1 MLHKFRK
8 SKMSSVEFTAT
19 TKSAL
24 KALIEREA
32 IRTGSR
38 TVAYEVVAQTIGASS
53 SWVRKFLTYDDKVAE
68 PRITLFH
75 NISTYYNNVCERIEA
90 ENRTDE
96 LRLRQLRGK
105 MDAVAKSIG
114 PKGRD

>member
-1 MLHKFRK
+1 
-8 SKMSSVEFTAT
+8 MSSVEFTAT

-24 KALIEREA
+24 KALIDREA

-53 SWVRKFLTYDDKVAE
+53 SWVRKFISYDDKVAE

-75 NISTYYNNVCERIEA
+75 NIASYYNNVCERIEA
-90 ENRTDE
+90 ENRNDE
-96 LRLRQLRGK
+96 LRLQQLRGK
-105 MDAVAKSIG
+105 IDAVSKSIA
-114 PKGRD
+114 PKGLD

>member
-1 MLHKFRK
+1 
-8 SKMSSVEFTAT
+8 MSSVEFTTT

-75 NISTYYNNVCERIEA
+75 NISAYYNNVCERIEA

-96 LRLRQLRGK
+96 LRLRQLKGK
-105 MDAVAKSIG
+105 MDAVGKSIR
-114 PKGRD
+114 PEGRD